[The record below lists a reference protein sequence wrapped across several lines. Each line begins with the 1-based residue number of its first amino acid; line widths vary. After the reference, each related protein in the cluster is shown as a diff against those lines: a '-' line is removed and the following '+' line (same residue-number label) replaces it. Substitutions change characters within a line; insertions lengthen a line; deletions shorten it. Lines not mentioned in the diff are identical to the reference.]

1 MPNKPF
7 TFRITYL
14 PFFIFCFFATTSL
27 LSEELSMEQSC
38 ILEQIEKLS
47 KETSVGELK
56 RLCEQQ
62 TEIQTSNNSNNH
74 TQSRHSKSAVERLA
88 FTPHKANY
96 ILPISYNNSPNSA
109 PYDSNFSET
118 TINKM
123 EVVFQLSS
131 KMLIYENLL
140 GDNGDLYGAY
150 TGRFWWQA
158 YNNDLSSPFRE
169 ANHEPELFLDF
180 ETRYSWGEWNLTNII
195 YGMVHQ
201 SNGRSLPL
209 SRSWNRLY
217 MLFKLENEQAWVH
230 FKPWYRVPEAN
241 KHSVDDPEGDDNPD
255 IDDYVGYLELSM
267 GYEFDKHHLSA
278 MVRNNLR
285 SDNKGAIQF
294 DWTFPIWD
302 LTDVRGYIQ
311 YFNGY
316 GESMIDYNAVSNRL
330 SIGFIMSEKG
340 Q

>member
-1 MPNKPF
+1 MTIKQL
-7 TFRITYL
+7 TFRLTYL
-14 PFFIFCFFATTSL
+14 PLFIFSFITTTSL
-27 LSEELSMEQSC
+27 LSEEMSSQQRCLIEQMEQ
-38 ILEQIEKLS
+38 LS
-47 KETSVGELK
+47 EETTVGEIK
-56 RLCEQQ
+56 RLCEKKLQAK
-62 TEIQTSNNSNNH
+62 EGNKISSP
-74 TQSRHSKSAVERLA
+74 TQSKPAQSGIERLA
-88 FTPHKANY
+88 FTPHNANY
-96 ILPISYNNSPNSA
+96 LLPISYNDSPNPD
-109 PYDSNFSET
+109 PYDDSFSENN
-118 TINKM
+118 INKM
-123 EVVFQLSS
+123 EVIFQLSS

-180 ETRYSWGEWNLTNII
+180 KTSYQWGDWNLTNII

-230 FKPWYRVPEAN
+230 FKPWFRVPEDEKPAI
-241 KHSVDDPEGDDNPD
+241 DDPKGDDNPD
-255 IDDYVGYLELSM
+255 IDDYMGYFELNV

-285 SDNKGAIQF
+285 SDNKGAVQL

-330 SIGFIMSEKG
+330 SIGFIMSE
-340 Q
+340 

>member
-1 MPNKPF
+1 MPNKWF
-7 TFRITYL
+7 VFRITYL
-14 PFFIFCFFATTSL
+14 PLLIVCFIATTPL
-27 LSEELSMEQSC
+27 LSEELSIQQSC
-38 ILEQIEKLS
+38 ILEQIEQLS
-47 KETSVGELK
+47 EDTSVGELK
-56 RLCEQQ
+56 RLCEQPSESQ
-62 TEIQTSNNSNNH
+62 VSNKSNSQR
-74 TQSRHSKSAVERLA
+74 QSLPAESAVEHLA

-96 ILPISYNNSPNSA
+96 ILPISYNDSPNPD
-109 PYDSNFSET
+109 PYDGNFSESNL
-118 TINKM
+118 NKM
-123 EVVFQLSS
+123 EVAFQLSS
-131 KMLIYENLL
+131 KMLIYKNLL

-180 ETRYSWGEWNLTNII
+180 KTNYQWGDWNLTNII

-217 MLFKLENEQAWVH
+217 MLFKLEKEQAWVH
-230 FKPWYRVPEAN
+230 FKPWYRVPEA
-241 KHSVDDPEGDDNPD
+241 KKPAADDPDGDDNPD
-255 IDDYVGYLELSM
+255 IDDYVGYFELSM
-267 GYEFDKHHLSA
+267 GYEFDKHHLST

-285 SDNKGAIQF
+285 SDNKGAIQL

-316 GESMIDYNAVSNRL
+316 GESMIDYDAVSNRL